1 MRLRLDGHYLCAQR
15 QPDTNPIAYM
25 GSDVK
30 AEISRLNKRAI
41 ELAHTAV
48 SSWNG
53 IVGQEGAE
61 QTNLL
66 L

>member
-1 MRLRLDGHYLCAQR
+1 MRLRFNRYYLCAQR

-25 GSDVK
+25 GSDIE
-30 AEISRLNKRAI
+30 AEVSRSDERAI

-48 SSWNG
+48 AARNG

-61 QTNLL
+61 QTDLL